1 MTHSICKIYEG
12 PAVTLRNLNEPL
24 GVGWVLYSRFE
35 AERMRRVLG
44 EREEA
49 DIR

>member
-1 MTHSICKIYEG
+1 M
-12 PAVTLRNLNEPL
+12 TLRNLNEPL

-35 AERMRRVLG
+35 AERMRSVRG
-44 EREEA
+44 EREGA